1 LPYLKPHWGTIV
13 QALCCTLV
21 FTAVWPL
28 LAWQAGKML
37 ALLVQGDVPALARIS
52 ALVGGIFLVQKLAQY
67 GQDSSIYGSTLYT
80 VTVTR

>member
-37 ALLVQGDVPALARIS
+37 ALLVQGDVPALTDCGT
-52 ALVGGIFLVQKLAQY
+52 GGGHFFGTKAGAIWPRFIDIRQY
-67 GQDSSIYGSTLYT
+67 TLHCHGD
-80 VTVTR
+80 